1 VLGNPRFLHR
11 RGAARSFVGQRDDP
25 PPAREMAMPS
35 VVRNLKDRKVVQWA
49 LAYVAG
55 AWLVLQVL
63 DVLAD
68 VWALSTPV
76 QQGVQL
82 LLAAGLPLVL
92 VLAWYHG
99 ERGRQNVSGPE
110 LLMIAA
116 LLGIGAGVLG
126 IWRNRAGAPVDVRP
140 SDAAAGLAASP
151 VPAGRPSVA
160 VLAFADMSPAG
171 DQEYFAD
178 GIAEE
183 ILNALAR
190 VPGLQVA
197 ARTSAF
203 SFKGSALD
211 VRTIGRQLGVAA
223 LVEGS
228 VRTEGHRV
236 RITAQLIDVE
246 DGFHLWSE
254 EYDRGL
260 ESVFAV
266 QEEIATRVA
275 RALAVELAPPESGG
289 ELPIARTTSAAYQT
303 FLQGRHAFHAGRF
316 GDALDAYAR
325 TAVLDPSFAPAH
337 AGMASARYVMGHFGL
352 APYKDAVSIA
362 RREALTALK
371 LDEASAEAHAVLGYI
386 ALYHDWDWATAER
399 EVKRA
404 VALSPQDAMVRHAY
418 ADVLLATSTPEESL
432 RQVELG
438 RDADPLSLL
447 ANAVVVGHLVFAR
460 RFEDALVEMDAIQS
474 RFSGSEGLDAAF
486 RAKALWQVGRRVEA
500 IELWREIWSAR
511 DSTAW
516 ATAEKALS
524 EGGPT
529 ACLRVWGDHLAARHR
544 RGGDGVYEIAELYA
558 MAGAREMAL
567 TWLER
572 ALEERA
578 PSMVHVLVAP
588 AFDGLR
594 AVPRFR
600 AVLRGMSIPG

>member
-1 VLGNPRFLHR
+1 
-11 RGAARSFVGQRDDP
+11 
-25 PPAREMAMPS
+25 MAMPS

-55 AWLVLQVL
+55 AWLVLQVM
-63 DVLAD
+63 DVVAD
-68 VWALSTPV
+68 VWALSTTV

-82 LLAAGLPLVL
+82 LLVAGLPLVL

-99 ERGRQNVSGPE
+99 ERGRQSVSGPE

-116 LLGIGAGVLG
+116 LLGIGAGVLL
-126 IWRNRAGAPVDVRP
+126 IWGNRGGAPVDARP
-140 SDAAAGLAASP
+140 SDDAASVQTSSP
-151 VPAGRPSVA
+151 APAGRPSVA
-160 VLAFADMSPAG
+160 VLAFADMSPGG

-190 VPGLQVA
+190 VPGLRVA

-203 SFKGSALD
+203 SFKGSTLD

-228 VRTEGHRV
+228 VRTEGRRV

-246 DGFHLWSE
+246 DGLNRWSE
-254 EYDRGL
+254 EYDREL

-275 RALAVELAPPESGG
+275 RALEVELAAPGPGG
-289 ELPIARTTSAAYQT
+289 ELPMPRTTSAAYQAY
-303 FLQGRHAFHAGRF
+303 LQGRHAFHAGRF

-325 TAVLDPSFAPAH
+325 AVALDTAFVPAR
-337 AGMASARYVMGHFGL
+337 AGMAAARYILGYFGVL
-352 APYKDAVSIA
+352 PYEDAVSVA
-362 RREALTALK
+362 RREALAALE
-371 LDEASAEAHAVLGYI
+371 LDHGSVEAHGVLGYI
-386 ALYHDWDWATAER
+386 ALYHDWAWETAER
-399 EVKRA
+399 EVKL
-404 VALSPQDAMVRHAY
+404 ALELGPNEAMAYHAY

-432 RQVELG
+432 RQVEIG
-438 RDADPLSLL
+438 READPLSLV
-447 ANAVVVGHLVFAR
+447 ANAAVVGHLIFAR
-460 RFEDALVEMDAIQS
+460 RFEEALVEVDALRA
-474 RFSGSEGLDAAF
+474 RFPDSQGFDTAF
-486 RAKALWQVGRRVEA
+486 RARILWQLGRRVEA
-500 IELWREIWSAR
+500 IEGWRKAWSTR
-511 DSTAW
+511 DPHAW
-516 ATAEKALS
+516 VSAEEALS
-524 EGGPT
+524 QGGPA
-529 ACLRVWGDHLAARHR
+529 ACLRAWADHLADRHV
-544 RGGDGVYEIAELYA
+544 RGGDGAYETAEIYA

-578 PSMVHVLVAP
+578 PSMVHVLAAP

-594 AVPRFR
+594 GEPRFR
-600 AVLRGMSIPG
+600 AVLRTMSIPG